1 MFSNRPLKLSLKAT
15 SSLSQLMVEL
25 QRIKAD
31 DFICPTDDKAS
42 NDEGENLGLK
52 KCPYLK
58 TARIIIHRY
67 ASF

>member
-52 KCPYLK
+52 K
-58 TARIIIHRY
+58 
-67 ASF
+67 